1 MMRKILNIF
10 LVAAASMLLSCNK
23 ENITYPAG
31 GSTGTLDLTSIA
43 LTCNTEETVL
53 RSGRNINTQDFIVS
67 IYNVQ
72 NVLQNE
78 WTYKE
83 MPEVLTLSAGEYV
96 LKVKSHEPHDA
107 AWDAPYYYA
116 EKNFAIVADQMTVIG
131 DIVCVL
137 SNVKVTVEYS
147 DDLLAVLGEG
157 CKVNVGLGLGTLD
170 FSIDESRAGYFTVKE
185 ESNRLYAYFMGPIDG
200 YIDTIYREID
210 NVKAGEW
217 RILRYSLKSPEPGDS
232 ANGNFTT
239 SLRVDVS
246 CYIVEQNV
254 EIPVEEDIIEDPEPS
269 NPDTPTPPPS
279 GEEDPV
285 ITATTFD
292 INEPQIVTP
301 DLTIKIMVTSENPLL
316 GFIHESNLSSR
327 PSWFF
332 AEPSYLGFYLGLNI
346 TFINDYIK
354 QNGYNKNKRIIFMF
368 IYFISCIS
376 IGSNTLYVALT
387 LSFIISF
394 FEKIKYI
401 SYNIYTNI
409 IIIIIAIILIVLPT
423 LDFFSLYLEFEAVQN
438 SSMGDRQS
446 RIISSSVI
454 MQDMNLKDYIIGMGS
469 STVEILT
476 GKGES
481 NVYYKLF
488 VEQGIVSIILYIYFI
503 KNQFKHCPLYVFT
516 YIILAFNATIVHFMP
531 LTFFNIFAL
540 SSFYNNKIQK
550 NRYD

>member
-31 GSTGTLDLTSIA
+31 GSTGTLDLSSIA

-53 RSGRNINTQDFIVS
+53 RSGGNIDTQDFIVS

-96 LKVKSHEPHDA
+96 LKVKSHEPLDA
-107 AWDAPYYYA
+107 AWNAPYYYA
-116 EKNFAIVADQMTVIG
+116 EKSFAIVADQMTIIG

-170 FSIDESRAGYFTVKE
+170 FSIDETRAGYFTVKE

-217 RILRYSLKSPEPGDS
+217 RILRYSLKSPEPGDPAS
-232 ANGNFTT
+232 GNFTT

-246 CYIVEQNV
+246 CYIVEQNI
-254 EIPVEEDIIEDPEPS
+254 EIPVEEDVIEDPEPS

-279 GEEDPV
+279 GEEAPV

-292 INEPQIVTP
+292 IDEPQIVTP
-301 DLTIKIMVTSENPLL
+301 ELTIKIMVTSENPLSGFTVDIESTTLTAEELESVGLSTHLDLANPGELKENLQGL
-316 GFIHESNLSSR
+316 GFPVEDQVIGQNELSFDITQFSTLL
-327 PSWFF
+327 S
-332 AEPSYLGFYLGLNI
+332 ALGPG
-346 TFINDYIK
+346 THKFIMTATD
-354 QNGYNKNKRIIFMF
+354 NKDNA
-368 IYFISCIS
+368 
-376 IGSNTLYVALT
+376 TTETLT
-387 LSFIISF
+387 LI
-394 FEKIKYI
+394 
-401 SYNIYTNI
+401 T
-409 IIIIIAIILIVLPT
+409 
-423 LDFFSLYLEFEAVQN
+423 Q
-438 SSMGDRQS
+438 
-446 RIISSSVI
+446 
-454 MQDMNLKDYIIGMGS
+454 
-469 STVEILT
+469 
-476 GKGES
+476 
-481 NVYYKLF
+481 
-488 VEQGIVSIILYIYFI
+488 
-503 KNQFKHCPLYVFT
+503 
-516 YIILAFNATIVHFMP
+516 
-531 LTFFNIFAL
+531 
-540 SSFYNNKIQK
+540 
-550 NRYD
+550 

>member
-1 MMRKILNIF
+1 MITKSSLNIYILLLFIIFFNPFIFCEWFFQGLPLVSIRFFF
-10 LVAAASMLLSCNK
+10 LLILSIQLIRNK
-23 ENITYPAG
+23 LYTTKNELIFICYIFTYL
-31 GSTGTLDLTSIA
+31 SVELYINKSSNQYFVNDVISI
-43 LTCNTEETVL
+43 LF
-53 RSGRNINTQDFIVS
+53 FIVFYLIKNNIPFLES
-67 IYNVQ
+67 KMIK
-72 NVLQNE
+72 
-78 WTYKE
+78 TYI
-83 MPEVLTLSAGEYV
+83 TLLILMSAMSLASLIVYK
-96 LKVKSHEPHDA
+96 L
-107 AWDAPYYYA
+107 APFLFY
-116 EKNFAIVADQMTVIG
+116 F
-131 DIVCVL
+131 
-137 SNVKVTVEYS
+137 
-147 DDLLAVLGEG
+147 
-157 CKVNVGLGLGTLD
+157 
-170 FSIDESRAGYFTVKE
+170 AGY
-185 ESNRLYAYFMGPIDG
+185 
-200 YIDTIYREID
+200 
-210 NVKAGEW
+210 
-217 RILRYSLKSPEPGDS
+217 
-232 ANGNFTT
+232 GNYNTY
-239 SLRVDVS
+239 L
-246 CYIVEQNV
+246 
-254 EIPVEEDIIEDPEPS
+254 
-269 NPDTPTPPPS
+269 
-279 GEEDPV
+279 
-285 ITATTFD
+285 
-292 INEPQIVTP
+292 
-301 DLTIKIMVTSENPLL
+301 NPLL

-354 QNGYNKNKRIIFMF
+354 QKGYNKNKRIIFMF

-409 IIIIIAIILIVLPT
+409 IIVIIAIILIILPT